1 MEFNDFALGGVTV
14 LVVDNEPEVLIVLN
28 ALLSQYHAQVIAVS
42 DSEEGLAQIQLNR
55 PNVIICDINMHG
67 MDGYEFIREV
77 RNLPSY
83 RGGQTPAIA
92 FSRFNRMDDRT
103 EAMAAGFQAYLSK
116 PVELNTLLDTIASM
130 AVQLWH

>member
-1 MEFNDFALGGVTV
+1 MEFNDFALGGLTV
-14 LVVDNEPEVLIVLN
+14 LVVDNEPEALAVLN
-28 ALLSQYHAQVIAVS
+28 SLLSQYHAQVIAVS
-42 DSEEGLAQIQLNR
+42 DGEEGLEQMQLNK
-55 PNVIICDINMHG
+55 PNVIICDINMPC

-92 FSRFNRMDDRT
+92 FSGFNRKEDRT
-103 EAMAAGFQAYLSK
+103 EAMAAGFQAYLTK

>member
-14 LVVDNEPEVLIVLN
+14 LVVDNEPEVLAALN
-28 ALLSQYHAQVIAVS
+28 ALLSEYHVQVIAVS
-42 DSEEGLAQIQLNR
+42 DGEEGLTQIQLNK
-55 PNVIICDINMHG
+55 PNVIICDINMPC

-92 FSRFNRMDDRT
+92 FSRFNRMEDRT
-103 EAMAAGFQAYLSK
+103 EARAAGFQAYLSK
-116 PVELNTLLDTIASM
+116 PVELDTLLDTIASM
-130 AVQLWH
+130 AVQHWH